1 MKNYFVILELL
12 FLILFFVQPEAN
24 AQRKTEPRKPQRTVV
39 ESTPQNVLKINPL
52 SLFTLTTNVSYER
65 VINSQ
70 MSGQLGFFYTFP
82 SVTIA
87 NTQFRGF
94 GITPEFRYYFAAI
107 EAPKGFYVASF
118 LRYQRFTLTYDN
130 PESSQYNGEAIFRA
144 TGVGATVGGQWLFGN
159 GFTVDAFFGLAA
171 NSFNIRTDVPGLSD
185 KIKIPIA
192 GAVTPRLGITI
203 GKAF

>member
-1 MKNYFVILELL
+1 MKNYFSALGLL
-12 FLILFFVQPEAN
+12 IWIVFFVQPAW
-24 AQRKTEPRKPQRTVV
+24 AQRKVEPRKPQRTIV

-65 VINSQ
+65 VIHSQ

-87 NTQFRGF
+87 HTRFKGF
-94 GITPEFRYYFAAI
+94 GLTPEFRYYFAAV
-107 EAPKGFYVASF
+107 EAPKGFYVAPF
-118 LRYQRFTLTYDN
+118 LRYQRFTLTYDDPGN
-130 PESSQYNGEAIFRA
+130 RQYNGEAIFWA
-144 TGVGATVGGQWLFGN
+144 TGVGATLGGQWVFGN
-159 GFTVDAFFGLAA
+159 GFSVDAFFGLTA

-185 KIKIPIA
+185 KIKIPIP
-192 GAVTPRLGITI
+192 GVVSPRFGMTI